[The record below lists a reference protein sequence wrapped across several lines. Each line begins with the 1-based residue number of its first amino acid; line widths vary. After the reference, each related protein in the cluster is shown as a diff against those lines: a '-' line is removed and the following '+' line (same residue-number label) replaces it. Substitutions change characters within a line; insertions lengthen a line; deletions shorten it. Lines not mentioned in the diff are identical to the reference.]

1 MGRRSICRKSSPSF
15 AAEWYKHGCSSKGS
29 NAQKNPRSRRGSN
42 LEIGFERRGLMLRRY
57 CIRAVQ
63 QRLLGVCP
71 CSVTACYELRSP
83 LPAWVSGVAE
93 SVLCGAGAAIG
104 LKLDLCRRDGG
115 RMVVSAFGRDKKWRG
130 APGAVSGTPR
140 VRFKTI
146 TPKTIK
152 ENSVARIAF
161 DAYRRLTYA
170 RTC

>member
-1 MGRRSICRKSSPSF
+1 
-15 AAEWYKHGCSSKGS
+15 
-29 NAQKNPRSRRGSN
+29 
-42 LEIGFERRGLMLRRY
+42 MLRRY
-57 CIRAVQ
+57 CIRGVL

-93 SVLCGAGAAIG
+93 SVLCGAGAAT
-104 LKLDLCRRDGG
+104 GG
-115 RMVVSAFGRDKKWRG
+115 SWIYAEEMVAEWLSLRSAGMKKWRG

-161 DAYRRLTYA
+161 DAYRRLTCTQ
-170 RTC
+170 TC